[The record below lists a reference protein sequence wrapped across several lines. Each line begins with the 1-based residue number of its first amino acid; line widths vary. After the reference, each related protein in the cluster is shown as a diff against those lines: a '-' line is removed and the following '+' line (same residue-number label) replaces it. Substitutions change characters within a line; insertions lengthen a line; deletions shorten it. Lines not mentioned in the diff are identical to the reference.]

1 MNRDDHNHIRRRDSP
16 PLILVGAFTAVLA
29 TSPLQAGPID
39 PVRHPDPDHAQ
50 AVHDAEH
57 AVDDAWDIYH
67 RAALG
72 GTIASPALQA
82 TIEEHLHEARALVA
96 QVQEAADRE
105 DTGQVRR
112 LVHQIKRHASH
123 AIQGSKEHKQ

>member
-1 MNRDDHNHIRRRDSP
+1 VNRDDHNNILRKGSL
-16 PLILVGAFTAVLA
+16 PLLLTGAFTAVLA

-39 PVRHPDPDHAQ
+39 PVRHPDPDHAH

-67 RAALG
+67 RAALE

-82 TIEEHLHEARALVA
+82 TIEQHLHEARTLVT
-96 QVQEAADRE
+96 QMQEAADRE
-105 DTGQVRR
+105 DARQVRR